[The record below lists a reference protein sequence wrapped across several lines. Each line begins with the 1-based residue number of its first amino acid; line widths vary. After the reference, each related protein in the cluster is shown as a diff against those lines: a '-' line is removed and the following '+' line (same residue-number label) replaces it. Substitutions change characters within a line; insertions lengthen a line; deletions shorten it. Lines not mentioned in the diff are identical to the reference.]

1 MKKEIYE
8 KFEDT
13 KDRQYNDKIKG
24 QTMIKKCLV
33 NSNHWISIVGLH
45 PLHIVLCVKSVK
57 LINS

>member
-45 PLHIVLCVKSVK
+45 NVEF
-57 LINS
+57 